1 MRGKSIFKQ
10 LLMPMMT
17 IVCALA
23 AALVVVILVIFSSS
37 YEKDIYSKNQD
48 ISKLL
53 ASEISTFM
61 DGAYSIN
68 EELAVNP
75 NILTMKTDV
84 QTPIL
89 ESCVE
94 RNAFLEQIYIQ
105 GTDGMQTGRSAGEL
119 ADRSTRWW
127 FVQAMADQQAFVS
140 KSYYSVATGMPC
152 TSIFFP
158 MYREGKLVGI
168 YAADLKLDFLQSL
181 IGEYSHEKDGRISF
195 VIDGEGAVVAH
206 PDLVQIEEQ
215 YNYRDMTKTVSVKDA
230 SGKIATDESGSI
242 ITEVHPLEASNDF
255 KEVIAQVMAER
266 TGSAK
271 IQYHGEQYYV
281 NYTNIPLKGN
291 SDSWSLVTLQK
302 QSTAMAMVRRMIL
315 VAVIVTLIA
324 ISLAILVMVYLARKL
339 TMPIVSIT
347 ELITNA
353 SDGDFSVKAEE
364 NYQNE
369 IGMLARSF
377 NKMTDKISTI
387 LVRIATFAADVIQ
400 SSGKLK
406 DIEENVDTINSAFKE
421 ITEGTAA
428 QTADVNKAV
437 IRTEQMEA
445 KFKELKEKSG
455 NLLSEAENTM
465 LSGQEGV
472 KSVKELERQ
481 NSDVERNVN
490 LSYDRIKTLETHS
503 MKIADI
509 VNTINDISSETELL
523 SLNASIEAARAGEH
537 GKGFAVVAESIRKL
551 AADSATATEHI
562 ERIIQELCGD
572 IGLTV
577 SNIEDVKKAVN
588 NQVAAVQQVED
599 IFRGFSNL
607 ADQTSDSVNEIDELI
622 AEMYKIDRSIVHA
635 VTRIRDISQKA
646 EDLSVEVTGSL
657 DVELEDIRN
666 VSERVEKLTMV
677 SEEMEQEMTKFK
689 LPESIR

>member
-1 MRGKSIFKQ
+1 
-10 LLMPMMT
+10 
-17 IVCALA
+17 
-23 AALVVVILVIFSSS
+23 
-37 YEKDIYSKNQD
+37 
-48 ISKLL
+48 
-53 ASEISTFM
+53 
-61 DGAYSIN
+61 
-68 EELAVNP
+68 
-75 NILTMKTDV
+75 
-84 QTPIL
+84 
-89 ESCVE
+89 
-94 RNAFLEQIYIQ
+94 
-105 GTDGMQTGRSAGEL
+105 
-119 ADRSTRWW
+119 
-127 FVQAMADQQAFVS
+127 
-140 KSYYSVATGMPC
+140 
-152 TSIFFP
+152 
-158 MYREGKLVGI
+158 
-168 YAADLKLDFLQSL
+168 
-181 IGEYSHEKDGRISF
+181 
-195 VIDGEGAVVAH
+195 
-206 PDLVQIEEQ
+206 
-215 YNYRDMTKTVSVKDA
+215 
-230 SGKIATDESGSI
+230 
-242 ITEVHPLEASNDF
+242 
-255 KEVIAQVMAER
+255 
-266 TGSAK
+266 
-271 IQYHGEQYYV
+271 
-281 NYTNIPLKGN
+281 
-291 SDSWSLVTLQK
+291 
-302 QSTAMAMVRRMIL
+302 MIL

-428 QTADVNKAV
+428 QTADVNKVV

>member
-1 MRGKSIFKQ
+1 
-10 LLMPMMT
+10 
-17 IVCALA
+17 
-23 AALVVVILVIFSSS
+23 
-37 YEKDIYSKNQD
+37 
-48 ISKLL
+48 
-53 ASEISTFM
+53 
-61 DGAYSIN
+61 
-68 EELAVNP
+68 
-75 NILTMKTDV
+75 
-84 QTPIL
+84 
-89 ESCVE
+89 
-94 RNAFLEQIYIQ
+94 
-105 GTDGMQTGRSAGEL
+105 
-119 ADRSTRWW
+119 
-127 FVQAMADQQAFVS
+127 
-140 KSYYSVATGMPC
+140 
-152 TSIFFP
+152 
-158 MYREGKLVGI
+158 
-168 YAADLKLDFLQSL
+168 
-181 IGEYSHEKDGRISF
+181 
-195 VIDGEGAVVAH
+195 
-206 PDLVQIEEQ
+206 
-215 YNYRDMTKTVSVKDA
+215 
-230 SGKIATDESGSI
+230 
-242 ITEVHPLEASNDF
+242 
-255 KEVIAQVMAER
+255 
-266 TGSAK
+266 
-271 IQYHGEQYYV
+271 
-281 NYTNIPLKGN
+281 
-291 SDSWSLVTLQK
+291 
-302 QSTAMAMVRRMIL
+302 
-315 VAVIVTLIA
+315 
-324 ISLAILVMVYLARKL
+324 
-339 TMPIVSIT
+339 
-347 ELITNA
+347 
-353 SDGDFSVKAEE
+353 
-364 NYQNE
+364 
-369 IGMLARSF
+369 
-377 NKMTDKISTI
+377 
-387 LVRIATFAADVIQ
+387 
-400 SSGKLK
+400 
-406 DIEENVDTINSAFKE
+406 
-421 ITEGTAA
+421 
-428 QTADVNKAV
+428 
-437 IRTEQMEA
+437 MEA

-472 KSVKELERQ
+472 KSVKELEQQ

>member
-1 MRGKSIFKQ
+1 
-10 LLMPMMT
+10 
-17 IVCALA
+17 
-23 AALVVVILVIFSSS
+23 
-37 YEKDIYSKNQD
+37 
-48 ISKLL
+48 
-53 ASEISTFM
+53 
-61 DGAYSIN
+61 
-68 EELAVNP
+68 
-75 NILTMKTDV
+75 
-84 QTPIL
+84 
-89 ESCVE
+89 
-94 RNAFLEQIYIQ
+94 
-105 GTDGMQTGRSAGEL
+105 
-119 ADRSTRWW
+119 
-127 FVQAMADQQAFVS
+127 
-140 KSYYSVATGMPC
+140 
-152 TSIFFP
+152 
-158 MYREGKLVGI
+158 
-168 YAADLKLDFLQSL
+168 
-181 IGEYSHEKDGRISF
+181 
-195 VIDGEGAVVAH
+195 
-206 PDLVQIEEQ
+206 
-215 YNYRDMTKTVSVKDA
+215 
-230 SGKIATDESGSI
+230 
-242 ITEVHPLEASNDF
+242 
-255 KEVIAQVMAER
+255 
-266 TGSAK
+266 
-271 IQYHGEQYYV
+271 
-281 NYTNIPLKGN
+281 
-291 SDSWSLVTLQK
+291 
-302 QSTAMAMVRRMIL
+302 
-315 VAVIVTLIA
+315 
-324 ISLAILVMVYLARKL
+324 
-339 TMPIVSIT
+339 
-347 ELITNA
+347 
-353 SDGDFSVKAEE
+353 
-364 NYQNE
+364 
-369 IGMLARSF
+369 
-377 NKMTDKISTI
+377 
-387 LVRIATFAADVIQ
+387 
-400 SSGKLK
+400 
-406 DIEENVDTINSAFKE
+406 
-421 ITEGTAA
+421 
-428 QTADVNKAV
+428 
-437 IRTEQMEA
+437 
-445 KFKELKEKSG
+445 
-455 NLLSEAENTM
+455 M

-472 KSVKELERQ
+472 KSVKELEQQ